1 MFKIIKYLSVIS
13 ALTLTAACDMGK
25 SSYEL
30 EVKADI
36 TEFEV
41 YGQKSSH
48 IDIDER
54 TVNVVLSEDVKPDD
68 LNIHRVR
75 FSHFARCADVNM
87 ADGKRIDLSSPV
99 TLTLTSGR
107 KDYVWT
113 IMAEQPV
120 SYYVRC
126 EGQVGEAAI
135 NAEAHTICVTIQTT
149 GSSYQDSRMKLKILD
164 MKLGRAGSRV
174 VSTTG
179 YKESPQEISGFPVVL
194 DCFFERTFT
203 VEDHG
208 ETVVWT
214 MITLPA

>member
-1 MFKIIKYLSVIS
+1 M
-13 ALTLTAACDMGK
+13 
-25 SSYEL
+25 
-30 EVKADI
+30 
-36 TEFEV
+36 
-41 YGQKSSH
+41 
-48 IDIDER
+48 
-54 TVNVVLSEDVKPDD
+54 NEDARLDD
-68 LNIHRVR
+68 LNIHRAR

-135 NAEAHTICVTIQTT
+135 NAEAHTICLTIQTT

-164 MKLGRAGSRV
+164 MKLGREGSRV

-179 YKESPQEISGFPVVL
+179 YKESPQAISGFPVVL

-208 ETVVWT
+208 DTVVWT

>member
-54 TVNVVLSEDVKPDD
+54 TVNVVLNEDARLDD

-87 ADGKRIDLSSPV
+87 ADGKRIE
-99 TLTLTSGR
+99 TSGR

-164 MKLGRAGSRV
+164 MKLGREGSRV

-179 YKESPQEISGFPVVL
+179 YKESPQAISGFPVVL

-208 ETVVWT
+208 DTVVWT

>member
-1 MFKIIKYLSVIS
+1 M
-13 ALTLTAACDMGK
+13 CNG
-25 SSYEL
+25 SYGL
-30 EVKADI
+30 EVKEDI

-54 TVNVVLSEDVKPDD
+54 TVNVVLNEDARLDD

-126 EGQVGEAAI
+126 EGQVGDAAI

-164 MKLGRAGSRV
+164 MKLGREGSRV

-179 YKESPQEISGFPVVL
+179 YKESPQAISGFPVVL

-208 ETVVWT
+208 DTVVWT